1 MNEQIEP
8 AMSREQWGSA
18 LETGEVEIEG
28 KSVALLSP
36 EVESEPRHLHALA
49 ARALHGQP
57 FGFTHA
63 DVKSL
68 REMAEAMA
76 AIAQTA
82 RTDVSGEL
90 RKINSIAGRIE
101 ALLPPNLELVRSEA
115 PDDSPPKPAP

>member
-1 MNEQIEP
+1 MTEQIEP
-8 AMSREQWGSA
+8 AMNREQWGSA
-18 LETGEVEIEG
+18 LERGEADIEG
-28 KSVALLSP
+28 KPVVLLNP
-36 EVESEPRHLHALA
+36 DVESEARHLHAMA

-90 RKINSIAGRIE
+90 RKINSIAARIE
-101 ALLPPNLELVRSEA
+101 ALLPPNLELV
-115 PDDSPPKPAP
+115 

>member
-1 MNEQIEP
+1 MTEKIEP
-8 AMSREQWGSA
+8 AMNREQWGSA
-18 LETGEVEIEG
+18 LETGQIEIDG
-28 KSVALLSP
+28 SSVNLVDPGA
-36 EVESEPRHLHALA
+36 ESDPRHLHALA

-57 FGFTHA
+57 FGFTNA
-63 DVKSL
+63 DVTSL

-101 ALLPPNLELVRSEA
+101 ALLPPSLELV
-115 PDDSPPKPAP
+115 